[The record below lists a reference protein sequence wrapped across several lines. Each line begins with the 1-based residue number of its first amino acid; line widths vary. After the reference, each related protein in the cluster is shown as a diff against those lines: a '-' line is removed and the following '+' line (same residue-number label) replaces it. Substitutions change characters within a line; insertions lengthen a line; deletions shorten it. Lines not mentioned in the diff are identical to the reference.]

1 MDAFSLKK
9 DNRKKFQDKQKL
21 KRKHATPSDRKYRIL
36 NRQQAETTAEEQEQE
51 QEPPALDTNEGRYH
65 EDPVLAFEDPHTA
78 ATSVEV
84 NKVLKDVLRSRQQQD
99 GGSADSDQAAI
110 ADALKTKDLKQMGAA
125 ELNRWLHQQ
134 NTTSTTKTTTVAVGA
149 TLPSVQSEQP
159 AARQQGAMPPADL
172 PEELETDQDF
182 LDGLL

>member
-36 NRQQAETTAEEQEQE
+36 NRQKEETTAEEQEKEQE
-51 QEPPALDTNEGRYH
+51 QEQPELDTNEGRYH
-65 EDPVLAFEDPHTA
+65 EDPVLAFEDPNTA

-84 NKVLKDVLRSRQQQD
+84 NKVLRDVLRSRQQQE
-99 GGSADSDQAAI
+99 GGSAGTEQTAS

-125 ELNRWLHQQ
+125 ELNHWLHQQ
-134 NTTSTTKTTTVAVGA
+134 NTTTKTTTAAEGA

-159 AARQQGAMPPADL
+159 AARQQGATLPADL

>member
-21 KRKHATPSDRKYRIL
+21 KRKHATPSDRKYRLL
-36 NRQQAETTAEEQEQE
+36 NRQKEETATEEQEQE
-51 QEPPALDTNEGRYH
+51 QEQPELDTNEDRYH
-65 EDPVLAFEDPHTA
+65 EDPELAFEDPNTA

-84 NKVLKDVLRSRQQQD
+84 NRVLKDVLRSRQLQD
-99 GGSADSDQAAI
+99 YGNTDTNQAAS

-134 NTTSTTKTTTVAVGA
+134 NTTTTKTTAAVGA
-149 TLPSVQSEQP
+149 TSPSVQSEQP
-159 AARQQGAMPPADL
+159 AARQQGATPPADL